1 MAKKYLR
8 KPKRVTR
15 RAGAF
20 TGLQFVKAA
29 RSYISN
35 LQDVVQRVGDAI
47 IGGDFTGNARGT
59 NALDIQI
66 VRGDPAQVAS
76 GAAAIAFGKNAQAS
90 GSEALALCSDLAASA
105 TNAIAVGKDLEASEL
120 AAIAIGLE
128 SVASGVNAQAIGGG
142 NTASNDNAVAM
153 GNQCSATGGEA
164 VAMGSAA
171 EALADNAVALGSG
184 VAATAARAVAIGSGA
199 SAVSADEA
207 CIAGSVLNLKIPGV
221 GKKAVLRDGSSAGG
235 ALTGTFPNPTLADG
249 AALAEILDD
258 DGAGSGLDADLLDGS
273 HASAFATS
281 GHTHTH
287 ASTTGQG
294 TDDHHAQSYA
304 HNGSDGSGTVGHA
317 SLTGVSADDHHAQTH
332 NHGGGDGSGLLNA
345 IGAHVT
351 HSGNLTIS
359 TATWTDL
366 NFNTERF
373 DSDAFH
379 DTSTNNQ
386 RLTVPTGKGGKYL
399 VTGGVEFANNATG
412 YRALAIHK
420 NGSTFERVVTA
431 NAVSGNETWLSI
443 AAQLELAAADY
454 VTLRV
459 FQNSGGNLNV
469 QKQSNYSPEFSVMF
483 MGA

>member
-1 MAKKYLR
+1 MARKHIR

-20 TGLQFVKAA
+20 TELGFVKAA

-66 VRGDPAQVAS
+66 VRADPAQVAS

-90 GSEALALCSDLAASA
+90 GSEALAVGSDLTASA
-105 TNAIAVGKDLEASEL
+105 TNALAVGKDLEASAL

-128 SVASGVNAQAIGGG
+128 SVASGENAQAIGGG

-207 CIAGSVLNLKIPGV
+207 CIAGLVLNLKIPGV
-221 GKKAVLRDGSSAGG
+221 GKKAVLRDGTSAGG
-235 ALTGTFPNPTLADG
+235 ALTGTYPNPTLADG
-249 AALAEILDD
+249 ATLAEILDD

-294 TDDHHAQSYA
+294 TDDHHAQS
-304 HNGSDGSGTVGHA
+304 
-317 SLTGVSADDHHAQTH
+317 H
-332 NHGGGDGSGLLNA
+332 NHGGGDGSGLVNA

-373 DSDAFH
+373 DTDAFH
-379 DTSTNNQ
+379 DTATNNQ

-443 AAQLELAAADY
+443 AAQLELAAGDY

-469 QKQSNYSPEFSVMF
+469 QKQSNYSPEFSVTF